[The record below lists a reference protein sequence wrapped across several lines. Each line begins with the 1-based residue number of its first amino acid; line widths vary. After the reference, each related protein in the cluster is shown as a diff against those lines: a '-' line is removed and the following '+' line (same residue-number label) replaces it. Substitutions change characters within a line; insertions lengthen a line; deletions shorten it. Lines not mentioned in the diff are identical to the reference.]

1 MPKVNVHSFIC
12 FLKSHCLPIITE
24 NEEDSWT
31 RKAVIDSSKFLFPQN
46 HIREGKKK
54 SLEEKECCMMG
65 NLFLIIITEIV
76 QRRELYCLESY
87 TRIQLFYQ

>member
-1 MPKVNVHSFIC
+1 
-12 FLKSHCLPIITE
+12 
-24 NEEDSWT
+24 
-31 RKAVIDSSKFLFPQN
+31 
-46 HIREGKKK
+46 
-54 SLEEKECCMMG
+54 MMG